1 MAYSEEIL
9 ARAEARLKG
18 AQEAH
23 QSQRGTLRREIY
35 KKIPRTGEIARL
47 LRMPAPKILAASLR
61 KGLDGQEALAALRR
75 ENLALQDEQAALLA
89 QGGYPPDALDLLPY
103 CPVCNDR
110 GWRGS
115 TMCGCLKALC
125 QEEQI
130 KSLSSL
136 LTLGEQSFETFRL
149 DYYGRELGP
158 DMKRTPRE
166 HMEVIQTIC
175 RNYAAHFGAMARK
188 SLFLTGHPGLGKT
201 FLSACMARVV
211 SERGYSVVYDTAANI
226 FSRFETRKFARDAEE
241 IRQAEADARRYLT
254 CDLLILD
261 DLGSEFTTPFI
272 QAALYEVINTRL
284 VEGKHTVISSNL
296 DMNAIRQRYTPQ
308 VASRLEGE
316 YQILPF
322 VGQDIRLLK
331 KQRG

>member
-1 MAYSEEIL
+1 MAYSEEIIS
-9 ARAEARLKG
+9 RAEARLKR

-23 QSQRGTLRREIY
+23 QTQRDTLRREIY
-35 KKIPRTGEIARL
+35 QKIPRTGEIDRL
-47 LRMPAPKILAASLR
+47 LRMTAPKILAASLR
-61 KGLDGQEALAALRR
+61 KGLNQQEALAALRR

-125 QEEQI
+125 QQEQI

-136 LTLGEQSFETFRL
+136 LNLGEQSFENFRL
-149 DYYGRELGP
+149 DYY
-158 DMKRTPRE
+158 DRTYWQEYNRSPRE
-166 HMEVIQTIC
+166 NMEMVLTNC
-175 RNYAAHFGAMARK
+175 RSYADFFGTYPHK
-188 SLFLTGHPGLGKT
+188 NLFLFGTPGLGKT
-201 FLSACMARVV
+201 FLSACIARVV
-211 SERGYSVVYDTAANI
+211 SEKGHSVVYDTAANI

-241 IRQAEADARRYLT
+241 SRQAEADARRYLT

-261 DLGSEFTTPFI
+261 DLGSEFVSPFV
-272 QAALYEVINTRL
+272 QAALYEIINTRL
-284 VEGKHTVISSNL
+284 VEGKHTVISSNMN
-296 DMNAIRQRYTPQ
+296 MNAIRQRYTPQ

-316 YQILPF
+316 YLPLPF
-322 VGQDIRLLK
+322 FGQDIRLLK

>member
-1 MAYSEEIL
+1 MAYDPNVLRRATEALEEQR
-9 ARAEARLKG
+9 RANQTNRARLRADTYRRQPRLEQLDRQLQG
-18 AQEAH
+18 TMAQLMA
-23 QSQRGTLRREIY
+23 
-35 KKIPRTGEIARL
+35 
-47 LRMPAPKILAASLR
+47 
-61 KGLDGQEALAALRR
+61 AALRR
-75 ENLALQDEQAALLA
+75 GESTRDAVQAIRQDNLSIQAERKKLLTELNLS
-89 QGGYPPDALDLLPY
+89 PDALEGTPL
-103 CPVCNDR
+103 CPHCGDS
-110 GWRGS
+110 GWKGVQ
-115 TMCGCLKALC
+115 MCSCLKKLYT
-125 QEEQI
+125 QEQI
-130 KSLSSL
+130 AELSKL
-136 LTLGEQSFETFRL
+136 LDLGSQSFDTFRL
-149 DYYGRELGP
+149 DYYDREFWSDLN
-158 DMKRTPRE
+158 RSPRE
-166 HMEVIQTIC
+166 HMERVLTLC
-175 RNYAAHFGAMARK
+175 RNYAEHFGTVGRK
-188 SLFLTGHPGLGKT
+188 NLFLTGNPGLGKT
-201 FLSACMARVV
+201 FLSACIARVV